1 MELKILYYIKPNKE
15 YYNQII
21 QQAKEHL
28 GGVLYKY
35 STESTKAPLIEDNK
49 GKSKIQIP
57 KPL

>member
-1 MELKILYYIKPNKE
+1 MLYYIKPNKE

-28 GGVLYKY
+28 GGVLYEY
-35 STESTKAPLIEDNK
+35 SIENTKAPLIEDNK
-49 GKSKIQIP
+49 GKSKIQIL